1 MFKWLASK
9 VRLILR
15 WLKEMA
21 TFWTSV
27 GIMLFPVGLAIL
39 IQWPNWNIVAFVTMG
54 TGVILG
60 IVGFRRTIKEEN
72 DKHIKALQ
80 DEKRITAV
88 IEQLKK
94 DGNKHD
100 REHERYMYLLGEIG
114 ERFGVSK
121 GKTKAHSV
129 IRDLRRK
136 YRQPNKE
143 KPND

>member
-1 MFKWLASK
+1 MFKWLASN

-27 GIMLFPVGLAIL
+27 GIMLF
-39 IQWPNWNIVAFVTMG
+39 TMG